1 MAPFRPSPPV
11 HSAAERTALPLADE
25 VRIQLE
31 RILSSKVFVQSE
43 RLRRFLRTTVD
54 RALAGETDQIKEYVL
69 GRDVFDRDH
78 TYDPRVD
85 SIVRVE
91 ARRLRVKLRQYYQE
105 LGAAD
110 PVLIN

>member
-1 MAPFRPSPPV
+1 MV
-11 HSAAERTALPLADE
+11 ERT
-25 VRIQLE
+25 
-31 RILSSKVFVQSE
+31 
-43 RLRRFLRTTVD
+43 
-54 RALAGETDQIKEYVL
+54 LAGEGDQIKEYML

-110 PVLIN
+110 PV